1 MASALDTLKTSRRL
15 AFLKVSNFPDGMETL
30 VLKGITTELH
40 LILLFLGELPYTGI
54 KGILELYELLEGGAR
69 LSKPLHCSDEL

>member
-1 MASALDTLKTSRRL
+1 
-15 AFLKVSNFPDGMETL
+15 ME
-30 VLKGITTELH
+30 GITTELH

-69 LSKPLHCSDEL
+69 LQKPLHCSDEL